1 MQAMQKL
8 NELLGKVPASWKSEL
23 ISAWHTFVAAFM
35 AEIALNWHMIEQGEL
50 SGSLVT
56 AILFAAL
63 RSGVKAVF
71 MWLYE
76 LASKKPA
83 GKPFQPKKKLKD

>member
-1 MQAMQKL
+1 MQVMQKL
-8 NELLGKVPASWKSEL
+8 NEAWEKVPQAWKSEL
-23 ISAWHTFVAAFM
+23 VSAWHTFVAAFM
-35 AEIALNWHMIEQGEL
+35 AEIALNWHVIEQGEI
-50 SGSLVT
+50 SGSVIS

-76 LASKKPA
+76 LTSKPA
-83 GKPFQPKKKLKD
+83 KPFTPKKKSKD